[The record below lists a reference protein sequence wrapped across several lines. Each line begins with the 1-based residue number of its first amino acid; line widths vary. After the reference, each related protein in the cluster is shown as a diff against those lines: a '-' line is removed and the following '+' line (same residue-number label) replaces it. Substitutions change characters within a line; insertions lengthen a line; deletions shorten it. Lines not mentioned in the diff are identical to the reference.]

1 MNPVYI
7 RMALYTLA
15 GLVTAA
21 GVGTFD
27 AARGTLTFNLD
38 DLALIVAGSG
48 FINGVVFAL
57 WGKK

>member
-7 RMALYTLA
+7 RMVLYTLA
-15 GLVTAA
+15 GLLTAA

-27 AARGTLTFNLD
+27 ATRGTLTFNLD
-38 DLALIVAGSG
+38 DLAIIIAGSG
-48 FINGVVFAL
+48 LINGVVFAI